1 MGPPTGGLLDSE
13 RLSHVLDRTF
23 ESPRELP
30 RPSRTTQKPV
40 AVNLISLL
48 STIAMTVGLAA
59 SLPQIGRM
67 LRTRSAGG
75 QSLVGWGMG
84 LVTNLSMAYVN
95 LFGFGAAALMASN
108 LLNAGLCVTAM
119 ALITRFNGPAAAGA
133 DDLAEATVIPM
144 RPTLVEPLSDHRHL
158 ADMPTT
164 EFVALSEAIAAASD
178 HRAQRYRERDLL
190 AA

>member
-1 MGPPTGGLLDSE
+1 M
-13 RLSHVLDRTF
+13 
-23 ESPRELP
+23 
-30 RPSRTTQKPV
+30 
-40 AVNLISLL
+40 NLISLL

-95 LFGFGAAALMASN
+95 LVGFGAVALMGSN
-108 LLNAGLCVTAM
+108 LVNGALCLTAM
-119 ALITRFNGPAAAGA
+119 ALIVRFNAPEAAVR
-133 DDLAEATVIPM
+133 DELASATVIPM
-144 RPTLVEPLSDHRHL
+144 RPTVVPSSPDHAHF

-164 EFVALSEAIAAASD
+164 EFVALREAVAAASD

>member
-1 MGPPTGGLLDSE
+1 M
-13 RLSHVLDRTF
+13 
-23 ESPRELP
+23 
-30 RPSRTTQKPV
+30 
-40 AVNLISLL
+40 NLISLL

-59 SLPQIGRM
+59 SLPQIARM
-67 LRTRSAGG
+67 TRTRSAGG

-95 LFGFGAAALMASN
+95 LVGFGAVELMGSN
-108 LLNAGLCVTAM
+108 LLNGALCLTAM
-119 ALITRFNGPAAAGA
+119 ALIVRFNAPEAD

-144 RPTLVEPLSDHRHL
+144 RPTVVPAPEMHAHAHF

-164 EFVALSEAIAAASD
+164 EFVALREAVAAASD

>member
-1 MGPPTGGLLDSE
+1 MDDGDHLGSPAVHTPAPEGQRSPPTT
-13 RLSHVLDRTF
+13 RTI
-23 ESPRELP
+23 
-30 RPSRTTQKPV
+30 QKPA

-59 SLPQIGRM
+59 SLPQIARM

-95 LFGFGAAALMASN
+95 LVGFGAVALMGSN
-108 LLNAGLCVTAM
+108 LVNGALCLTSM
-119 ALITRFNGPAAAGA
+119 ALIVRFNAPNAVQ

-144 RPTLVEPLSDHRHL
+144 RPTLVAPASDHVHF

-164 EFVALSEAIAAASD
+164 EFVALREAVAAASD

>member
-1 MGPPTGGLLDSE
+1 M
-13 RLSHVLDRTF
+13 
-23 ESPRELP
+23 
-30 RPSRTTQKPV
+30 
-40 AVNLISLL
+40 NLISLL
-48 STIAMTVGLAA
+48 STVAMTVGLAA
-59 SLPQIGRM
+59 SLPQIARM
-67 LRTRSAGG
+67 ARTRSAGG

-95 LFGFGAAALMASN
+95 LFGFGAVALMGSN
-108 LLNAGLCVTAM
+108 LMNGALCLTAM
-119 ALITRFNGPAAAGA
+119 ALIVRFNAPELR

-144 RPTLVEPLSDHRHL
+144 RPTLVPEPLAPDHAQF

-164 EFVALSEAIAAASD
+164 EFVALRDAVAAASD